1 MNTSRKQEGSRGCAR
16 FEPLIDLMIDGEL
29 EAQRTAGVQEHLR
42 GCPRCRRIR
51 RDILG
56 LRGSLGAQGSRDLS
70 TDFVSRVKETLFE
83 GAEPQP
89 RLVSSRGR
97 TPRRQPQL
105 ANMAVYAAMLMIGC
119 FFAFGAY
126 RFGRMHESQSAL
138 ELARHKVAP
147 ESEKEEVKLDKK
159 NPSMAADFSPA
170 TSSSGEESD
179 ASGSLG
185 PTPLKKKEKP
195 ATPLLDEAMRSA
207 QDEADM
213 EASFYDDDD
222 LFDSE
227 IPTEDVILSSTAK
240 EVLESCE
247 TMAAVRREVSA
258 AMPMVEGG
266 MLHADPLVMNLA
278 ETTFDLESLLKK
290 GLLVPGSKLIVPDDM
305 RLIFEIKGN
314 GVHLRIEVDQLKDQ
328 KPRINVVD
336 MSDAIEK
343 ALRRSKKPAIK
354 KLKLR

>member
-1 MNTSRKQEGSRGCAR
+1 MNRPRKQESSPGCAR

-51 RDILG
+51 RDILR
-56 LRGSLGAQGSRDLS
+56 LRDTLGAQDSRDLS

-89 RLVSSRGR
+89 KLVSSRGR

-105 ANMAVYAAMLMIGC
+105 ASMAVYAAMLMIGC

-138 ELARHKVAP
+138 ELAQHKVVP
-147 ESEKEEVKLDKK
+147 ESAKAEVKLDKK
-159 NPSMAADFSPA
+159 SPSRAADFLAAADDSD
-170 TSSSGEESD
+170 EESNSSKIL
-179 ASGSLG
+179 A
-185 PTPLKKKEKP
+185 TPPLAKKKP
-195 ATPLLDEAMRSA
+195 STPLLDEAMRSA
-207 QDEADM
+207 QDEAGLGSSPPS
-213 EASFYDDDD
+213 EDD
-222 LFDSE
+222 LFDSD

-278 ETTFDLESLLKK
+278 ETTFDLEYLLKK

-305 RLIFEIKGN
+305 RLVFEIKGN

-328 KPRINVVD
+328 KPRINVID
-336 MSDAIEK
+336 MSNAMKK